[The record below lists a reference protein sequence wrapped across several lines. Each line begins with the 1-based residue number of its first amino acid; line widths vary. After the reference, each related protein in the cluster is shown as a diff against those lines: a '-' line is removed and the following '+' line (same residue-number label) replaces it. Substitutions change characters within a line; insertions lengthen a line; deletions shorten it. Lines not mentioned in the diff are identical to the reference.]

1 MEIEGRASILGH
13 FVVQGADHAGAL
25 TLDGPNTK
33 LEIFSDDFLHLKN
46 EEMAC
51 VRGVSKDGVSISAIN
66 CVALVMS
73 GSASYRTSS
82 M

>member
-33 LEIFSDDFLHLKN
+33 LEIFSDDFLHLRN
-46 EEMAC
+46 GLRARRLQGRREHLC
-51 VRGVSKDGVSISAIN
+51 HQLRCSRDVRERK
-66 CVALVMS
+66 L
-73 GSASYRTSS
+73 
-82 M
+82 